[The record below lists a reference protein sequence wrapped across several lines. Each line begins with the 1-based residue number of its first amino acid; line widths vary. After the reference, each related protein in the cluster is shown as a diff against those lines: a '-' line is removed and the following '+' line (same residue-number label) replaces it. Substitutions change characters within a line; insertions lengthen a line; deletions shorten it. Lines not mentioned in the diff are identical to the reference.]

1 MDIVHISRV
10 SILSPPSRAEEPGFP
25 TFKEVKRLAH
35 DHSSGLYQSPYGV
48 LTQEPHSLRA
58 ALEFLFVSPEPMK
71 LLQLYFSLS
80 LICKDNSSQGEP
92 DSPTGSKRSI

>member
-48 LTQEPHSLRA
+48 LTQEPHSLLTPRCSRIPFRFSRTDEA
-58 ALEFLFVSPEPMK
+58 AAAILQPEFNL
-71 LLQLYFSLS
+71 
-80 LICKDNSSQGEP
+80 
-92 DSPTGSKRSI
+92 